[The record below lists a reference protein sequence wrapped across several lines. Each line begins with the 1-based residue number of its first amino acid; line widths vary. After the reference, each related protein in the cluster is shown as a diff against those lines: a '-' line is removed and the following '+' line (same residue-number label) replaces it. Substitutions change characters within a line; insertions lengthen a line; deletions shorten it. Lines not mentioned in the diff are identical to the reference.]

1 MVINLWQILVIL
13 FIVII
18 LFSDVNIVI
27 KNIKKNIN
35 KLKIYN
41 YMI

>member
-35 KLKIYN
+35 KFKNL
-41 YMI
+41 

>member
-1 MVINLWQILVIL
+1 MVVNLWQILLIL

-18 LFSDVNIVI
+18 LFSDINIVI

-35 KLKIYN
+35 KFKKF
-41 YMI
+41 